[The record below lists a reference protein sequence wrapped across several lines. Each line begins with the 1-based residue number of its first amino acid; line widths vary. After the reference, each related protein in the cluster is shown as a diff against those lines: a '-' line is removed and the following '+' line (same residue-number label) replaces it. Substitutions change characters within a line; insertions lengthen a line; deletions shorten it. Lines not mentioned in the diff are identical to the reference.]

1 MSQTFLLQ
9 PARYASPADTD
20 RYGEYR
26 IRLDPADRRP
36 LHRFAGRVVAPGDD
50 GAAAPGRVVA
60 EPGRFHLYAARFS
73 PWSHR
78 SLLVVSLAGLEDVV
92 SVSYVHPE
100 RDARGWAFREP
111 TGEDPVN
118 GFTLLR
124 EAYEATEPGFD
135 GHVSVPA
142 LWDRAT
148 DRVVSNTPGTL
159 DVDLATAFSE
169 WSTTGVE
176 LYPPDL
182 RGEIDQL
189 DWWIGP
195 VVNHGAQHAN
205 DVGVGG
211 GETSRGDTEIARA
224 AQRALHSAL
233 GTLNALLAES
243 RYLLGGRLTLAD
255 IRLWVTLVRFGPAL
269 REYDALWQYTRDLLD
284 RDAFRS
290 TTERLAA

>member
-9 PARYASPADTD
+9 PARYASPADTAT
-20 RYGEYR
+20 YGEYR
-26 IRLDPADRRP
+26 VRVDPADRRP
-36 LHRFAGRVVAPGDD
+36 LHRFADRVVVPGDR
-50 GAAAPGRVVA
+50 AAAPGRVVA
-60 EPGRFHLYAARFS
+60 EPGRFHLYASRSS

-135 GHVSVPA
+135 GHVAVPA

-159 DVDLATAFSE
+159 DVDLATAFAP
-169 WSTTGVE
+169 WSTTGAD
-176 LYPPDL
+176 LYPADI
-182 RGEIDQL
+182 RSEIDQL

-195 VVNHGAQHAN
+195 VVNHGAQHAK
-205 DVGVGG
+205 G
-211 GETSRGDTEIARA
+211 GDTEIARA
-224 AQRALHSAL
+224 AGKALRSAL
-233 GTLNALLAES
+233 GTLDGLLAES

-255 IRLWVTLVRFGPAL
+255 VRLWVTLVRFGPEL